1 MASVILQPSLVQ
13 TLYSSVAVAASFN
26 SGDFPGAEFYSTF
39 GIQVI
44 VANQS
49 SANFAAIV
57 QGSCDGV
64 TWGDYGT
71 AQTITANGSYMFN
84 PTQFGYPHMRVKFT
98 RTAGSADFTVLASGK
113 QM

>member
-1 MASVILQPSLVQ
+1 MRLDPSPNNIIMYNVP
-13 TLYSSVAVAASFN
+13 SVAASFN
-26 SGDFPGAEFYSTF
+26 SDEFPEGASWFTTF

-49 SANFAAIV
+49 SANFSAIV

-71 AQTITANGSYMFN
+71 AQAITANGSYMFN
-84 PTQFGYPHMRVKFT
+84 VTGFGWPKLRIAVT
-98 RTAGSADFTVLASGK
+98 RSAGSADFKILGFGK
-113 QM
+113 QG